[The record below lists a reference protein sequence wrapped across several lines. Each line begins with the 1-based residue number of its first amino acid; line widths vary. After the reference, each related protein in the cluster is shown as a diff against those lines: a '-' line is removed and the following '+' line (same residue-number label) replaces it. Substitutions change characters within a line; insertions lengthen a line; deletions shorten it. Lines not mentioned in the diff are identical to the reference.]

1 MFDTIPSA
9 REIEVETARCWDFV
23 DSSSVIELINCVKKP
38 CFGKGA
44 PPLNIL
50 LSLLDII
57 VLNS

>member
-9 REIEVETARCWDFV
+9 REIEVETAGCQDFV
-23 DSSSVIELINCVKKP
+23 DTSSVIELINCVKKP
-38 CFGKGA
+38 CFGQGA

>member
-1 MFDTIPSA
+1 MFDILPSA
-9 REIEVETARCWDFV
+9 REIEVETAECGDFV
-23 DSSSVIELINCVKKP
+23 DTSSVIELINCVKKP
-38 CFGKGA
+38 CFGQGA